1 MQMAKAKPCVHYTV
15 PALQDAIPVQEH
27 GELVKILT
35 FCEKERE
42 IKKKNFFYCDDRHIT
57 ENILF

>member
-1 MQMAKAKPCVHYTV
+1 MQMAKAKPCIHYIV

-27 GELVKILT
+27 GGWVKILT

-42 IKKKNFFYCDDRHIT
+42 IKKKNFFIVVIDA
-57 ENILF
+57 